1 MNRANVVAVVGE
13 ALRAS
18 LAAALQA
25 VDHSAGTARPDV
37 HLKLLRVAASPVPR
51 GRRPAPDEPPGEPPL
66 ALELEYLAWIDG
78 AETDVEE
85 RLIGAVLAWL
95 HTTPLHKVAARGEVA
110 GSAVTWQVQLTPVSL
125 ERGELLRLWSLPEF
139 SGRALLAFEAR
150 VLAGSG

>member
-1 MNRANVVAVVGE
+1 MNRANVVAEVGS

-37 HLKLLRVAASPVPR
+37 HLKLLRVAASSVPR
-51 GRRPAPDEPPGEPPL
+51 GRRPALDEPPGESPL

-85 RLIGAVLAWL
+85 RLIGEVLAWL
-95 HTTPLHKVAARGEVA
+95 HTTPLQKVAARGERA

-150 VLAGSG
+150 VLAASG

>member
-1 MNRANVVAVVGE
+1 MNRANVVAEVGS

-37 HLKLLRVAASPVPR
+37 HLKLLRVAASSVPR
-51 GRRPAPDEPPGEPPL
+51 GRRPALDEPPGEPPL

-85 RLIGAVLAWL
+85 RLIGEVLAW
-95 HTTPLHKVAARGEVA
+95 
-110 GSAVTWQVQLTPVSL
+110 
-125 ERGELLRLWSLPEF
+125 
-139 SGRALLAFEAR
+139 LLAFEAR
-150 VLAGSG
+150 LLAGSG